1 MPRKR
6 KRKESET
13 FVDVETI
20 DFDSTDPLGLE
31 ASLSP
36 SKRRYLYIIIQ
47 D

>member
-13 FVDVETI
+13 FVDV

-31 ASLSP
+31 SLLSP
-36 SKRRYLYIIIQ
+36 SKRRYI
-47 D
+47 

>member
-6 KRKESET
+6 KRSET

-31 ASLSP
+31 SGLSP
-36 SKRRYLYIIIQ
+36 SKRRYI
-47 D
+47 